1 MTSFWIKTLSTAA
14 LAAALSA
21 SPALAQTGRRATIAL
36 SINVNTFDPHMTGS
50 FGSDMSLLSHIYPS
64 LVIRG
69 ADLKLAPALA
79 KSWTLVNDTTWR
91 FELVEGAKFVN
102 DEPLDAATVKWNL
115 DRVRDPKVN
124 ARIKS
129 WFDLV
134 KEVRV
139 IDARTVEVE
148 TSAPFPAFVDQ
159 LSMFFLL
166 PPQWAASHNPA
177 TETMSGSRYRMT
189 ENVPG
194 DHITLAANPAGWQG
208 KPDFDTVVFKTIPEP
223 ASRIAALLAG
233 EADLVTGIPT
243 SELARVKASKNAI
256 AGSVQSTRN
265 VFIKFNTQKAPL
277 DNKLVRQAMN
287 YAIDKDAIR
296 DSIFDGQAY
305 IEPCQI
311 LTPSYFG
318 FNPDLKPYP
327 FDVKKAQALLKE
339 SGIDLKQVIEMDI
352 PVATYIQGQEVAQ
365 AVAAMLGDAGLKV
378 KMNEM
383 DFGAY
388 MNKYL
393 RSRTLAQT
401 SLLTHGW
408 PTLDADG
415 QLTLLAPG
423 NQYAYW
429 DDAAFG
435 KALEAGR
442 STMDKDK
449 RLAAYKDATKI
460 MCEEAPVL
468 FLYAQPTT
476 YGVSK
481 RVTWQARG
489 DDWVRSFDMKP
500 AQ

>member
-1 MTSFWIKTLSTAA
+1 
-14 LAAALSA
+14 
-21 SPALAQTGRRATIAL
+21 
-36 SINVNTFDPHMTGS
+36 
-50 FGSDMSLLSHIYPS
+50 
-64 LVIRG
+64 
-69 ADLKLAPALA
+69 
-79 KSWTLVNDTTWR
+79 
-91 FELVEGAKFVN
+91 
-102 DEPLDAATVKWNL
+102 
-115 DRVRDPKVN
+115 
-124 ARIKS
+124 
-129 WFDLV
+129 
-134 KEVRV
+134 
-139 IDARTVEVE
+139 
-148 TSAPFPAFVDQ
+148 
-159 LSMFFLL
+159 
-166 PPQWAASHNPA
+166 
-177 TETMSGSRYRMT
+177 
-189 ENVPG
+189 
-194 DHITLAANPAGWQG
+194 
-208 KPDFDTVVFKTIPEP
+208 
-223 ASRIAALLAG
+223 
-233 EADLVTGIPT
+233 
-243 SELARVKASKNAI
+243 
-256 AGSVQSTRN
+256 VQSTRN

-327 FDVKKAQALLKE
+327 HDVKKAQALLKE

-365 AVAAMLGDAGLKV
+365 AVAAMLGDVGLKM

-401 SLLTHGW
+401 SLLSHGW

-435 KALEAGR
+435 KALEAAR